1 MERTKGLCGIKSSE
15 KIVKRFNNTTES
27 SGASAVAEPFVM
39 MEQVIIVLLA
49 GIIGA
54 KLSERFGLPMIIPLF
69 ISGYIIGPEGLGI
82 FAPLELGLSLSV
94 IVTLAIPVILF
105 DEGMRIDLK
114 LLNEFK
120 LSIFLLVTLAV
131 VISTVGVGF
140 AAHLIFGMPLL
151 VALLMGSILAAT
163 SPAAIAAII
172 KQLGVE
178 RKIGTIIEAEA
189 SFNDATSIV
198 LFTIFSGAIL
208 GAGISFSGAFFAF
221 LRLFFGGL
229 IVGSLLSLLA
239 GFFIGKFNMQ
249 EYAVYLSLVIFLGA
263 YSVAELLTANGATAV
278 VTSGLVLR
286 AVLSK
291 PMLGASRQEKV
302 LDFWSNIAFLAQSII
317 FLVLGAGFSIS
328 MLTSVWFQALVIVL
342 LLFLVIR
349 PISVFAATH
358 FEKKLSR
365 REKLFLS
372 WIGARGAVPAA
383 LAASAIGLG
392 IAEAPQI
399 FNIVV
404 VVVLASLLITG
415 FTGRKVA
422 KATLTTPLVSKKS

>member
-1 MERTKGLCGIKSSE
+1 VAG
-15 KIVKRFNNTTES
+15 
-27 SGASAVAEPFVM
+27 AVAEPFVM

-120 LSIFLLVTLAV
+120 SSIFLLVTLAV
-131 VISTVGVGF
+131 VISTVGVGLV
-140 AAHLIFGMPLL
+140 AHLIFGMPLL

-163 SPAAIAAII
+163 SPAAVVAII
-172 KQLGVE
+172 KQLGVGG
-178 RKIGTIIEAEA
+178 KIGTIMEAEA

-208 GAGISFSGAFFAF
+208 GAGISFSGAIFAF

-229 IVGSLLSLLA
+229 IVGALLSLLA
-239 GFFIGKFNMQ
+239 GFFIEKFNMQ
-249 EYAVYLSLVIFLGA
+249 EYAIYLSLVIFLGA

-286 AVLSK
+286 GVLSK

-328 MLTSVWFQALVIVL
+328 MLTSVWFQALVVVL
-342 LLFLVIR
+342 LLFFVIR

-358 FEKKLSR
+358 FEKRLSR
-365 REKLFLS
+365 SEKLFLS

-383 LAASAIGLG
+383 LAASTIGLG

-415 FTGRKVA
+415 FTGRKMA
-422 KATLTTPLVSKKS
+422 KATLTTPLASKKS

>member
-1 MERTKGLCGIKSSE
+1 
-15 KIVKRFNNTTES
+15 
-27 SGASAVAEPFVM
+27 VAEPFVM

-239 GFFIGKFNMQ
+239 GFFIEKFNMQ

>member
-1 MERTKGLCGIKSSE
+1 VAG
-15 KIVKRFNNTTES
+15 
-27 SGASAVAEPFVM
+27 AVAEPFVM
-39 MEQVIIVLLA
+39 VEQVIIVLLA

-69 ISGYIIGPEGLGI
+69 ISGYIIGPEGLGV

-105 DEGMRIDLK
+105 DEGMRIDLR

-120 LSIFLLVTLAV
+120 SSIFLLVTLAV
-131 VISTVGVGF
+131 VISTVGVGLV
-140 AAHLIFGMPLL
+140 AHLIFGMPLL

-163 SPAAIAAII
+163 SPAAVVSIV

-178 RKIGTIIEAEA
+178 RRIGTVMEAEA

-208 GAGISFSGAFFAF
+208 GAGISFAGAIFAF

-229 IVGSLLSLLA
+229 IVGALLSLVA
-239 GFFIGKFNMQ
+239 AFFIEKFNMQ

-278 VTSGLVLR
+278 VISGLVLR
-286 AVLSK
+286 GVLSK
-291 PMLGASRQEKV
+291 PMFGASRQEKV

-317 FLVLGAGFSIS
+317 FLVLGAGFSLS
-328 MLTSVWFQALVIVL
+328 MLTSVWLQALVIIL
-342 LLFLVIR
+342 LLFFVIR

-358 FEKKLSR
+358 FEKRLSR
-365 REKLFLS
+365 GEKLFLS

-399 FNIVV
+399 FNIAV
-404 VVVLASLLITG
+404 VVVLASLFITG
-415 FTGRKVA
+415 FTGRKMA
-422 KATLTTPLVSKKS
+422 KATLAMPSVSKKS